1 MPLPLRKDSE
11 GVASTVATMF
21 TILVILMFIQL
32 TVVAVLPAQEYNAE
46 WATSRAALDSF
57 ERLRLGMQ
65 LASIPGSQ
73 FSIPIPLGTP
83 SVSPFGSDKRGSLQ
97 FDPQSATS
105 VSVSFTYV
113 PKLYQATVTHID
125 QDVILAIDSS
135 GSMTWNDPGRLRISS
150 AQEYVRNLVPPDR
163 VASIDFNDVAQFTRQ
178 NVGGPA
184 HLLNYPPNSELM
196 YVSPQADLGTIGPP
210 PFAATDWGSAIRIG
224 NDEFVAH
231 GDPKHAWN
239 LIVLTDGQNTCCPN
253 GSDGDALA
261 IAQSLRSKS
270 LGVTIYMIG
279 LGLDLNEPLMK
290 TVAANTG
297 GTYYHAVTA
306 NDIRWVYYEISRRYL
321 SAFVCGVQATQE
333 ASFGTLQLHLG
344 AVRYPAQ
351 TMLME
356 AGAINVQQDKSST
369 LWRGMPLAYRETGD
383 GLALSATLATLVGQS
398 QTATGTGFETV
409 QGRVIGRDLLTQTIQ
424 KAPLDQ
430 TSTLI
435 TTGRQDFE
443 FWATQGAAKPA
454 GVTAVSPYLIKAA
467 SYARWAQYNWTI
479 RNFVNAKFNADRSQ
493 AQLSI
498 VLGVITNET
507 TNGDIQNW
515 LAFQTKDNVR
525 LNGCRLGQWLN
536 WYSGVTFR
544 VTSPRAAACSSA
556 RAPARPSTRCRW
568 GSTGR
573 RSPSSRSA
581 LRAARSG
588 RASRRTRVPLTPTRS
603 PVEPSTVRAG
613 SPV

>member
-21 TILVILMFIQL
+21 TLLVVLMFLQL
-32 TVVAVLPAQEYNAE
+32 TVVAVLPAQEYSAE
-46 WATSRAALDSF
+46 WATSRAAIDSF
-57 ERLRLGMQ
+57 ERLRLAEQ
-65 LASIPGSQ
+65 LAVVPGSQ
-73 FSIPIPLGTP
+73 FSIPVPLGTDA
-83 SVSPFGSDKRGSLQ
+83 VSPFSTARQGNLL
-97 FDPQSATS
+97 FDPANTTS
-105 VSVSFTYV
+105 IQISFKYV
-113 PKLYQATVTHID
+113 PKLFQATVTHVD
-125 QDVILAIDSS
+125 QDVVLAIDSS
-135 GSMTWNDPGRLRISS
+135 GSMTWNDPSNLRISS
-150 AQEYVRNLVPPDR
+150 AQEYMRNLIPPDR
-163 VASIDFNDVAQFTRQ
+163 VASIDFDDNAFFTRA
-178 NVGGPA
+178 NIGGPA
-184 HLLNYPPNSELM
+184 HFLNYPPNGDLM
-196 YVSPQADLGTIGPP
+196 YISPQADLTTIDSSGSTNWG
-210 PFAATDWGSAIRIG
+210 AAIKIA

-231 GDPKHAWN
+231 GIPAHAWN

-261 IAQSLRSKS
+261 IAQSLRAKA
-270 LGVTIYMIG
+270 LGVTVYMIG
-279 LGLDLNEPLMK
+279 LGADLNEPLMK

-321 SAFVCGVQATQE
+321 SAFVCGIQSTQE

-344 AVRYPAQ
+344 ATRYPAQ

-369 LWRGMPLAYRETGD
+369 LWRGMPLDYRETGD
-383 GLALSATLATLVGQS
+383 GLALSATLATLVGKS

-424 KAPLDQ
+424 KAPLGE

-435 TTGRQDFE
+435 TSGRQDFE
-443 FWATQGAAKPA
+443 YWANQGAAKLPNA
-454 GVTAVSPYLIKAA
+454 INAVSPYLVRAA
-467 SYARWAQYNWTI
+467 NYAQWAQTNWTA
-479 RNFVNAKFNADRSQ
+479 RDFVDASFNAGKAQ
-493 AQLSI
+493 AQLSS
-498 VLGVITNET
+498 VLGVIDTET

-544 VTSPRAAACSSA
+544 VTSPRAAAWA
-556 RAPARPSTRCRW
+556 VWFNETFRVVGAGVTTGVVGGVAVITIRAVDTLVVDRRYIEITF
-568 GSTGR
+568 GS
-573 RSPSSRSA
+573 
-581 LRAARSG
+581 
-588 RASRRTRVPLTPTRS
+588 
-603 PVEPSTVRAG
+603 
-613 SPV
+613 

>member
-1 MPLPLRKDSE
+1 MPLPLRKDSDA
-11 GVASTVATMF
+11 VASTVATMF
-21 TILVILMFIQL
+21 TLLVVLMFLQL
-32 TVVAVLPAQEYNAE
+32 TVVAVLPAQEYGAE
-46 WATSRAALDSF
+46 WATSRAAIDSF
-57 ERLRLGMQ
+57 ERLRLAEQ
-65 LASIPGSQ
+65 LAVVPGSQ
-73 FSIPIPLGTP
+73 FSIPVPLGTDA
-83 SVSPFGSDKRGSLQ
+83 VSPFSTARQGNLR
-97 FDPQSATS
+97 FDPANTTS
-105 VSVSFTYV
+105 IQISFKYV
-113 PKLYQATVTHID
+113 PKLFQATVTHVD

-135 GSMTWNDPGRLRISS
+135 GSMIWNDPSNLRISS
-150 AQEYVRNLVPPDR
+150 AQEYMRNLIPPDR
-163 VASIDFNDVAQFTRQ
+163 VASIDFDDQAHFTRA

-184 HLLNYPPNSELM
+184 HLLNYGPNGELM
-196 YVSPQADLGTIGPP
+196 YISPQADLSTIDSSGSTNWG
-210 PFAATDWGSAIRIG
+210 AAIKIA

-231 GDPKHAWN
+231 GMPAHAWN
-239 LIVLTDGQNTCCPN
+239 LIVLTDGQNTCCPT
-253 GSDGDALA
+253 GSNGDAQALSE
-261 IAQSLRSKS
+261 SLRAAS

-279 LGLDLNEPLMK
+279 LGADLNEPLMK

-321 SAFVCGVQATQE
+321 SAFVCGLQSTQE

-344 AVRYPAQ
+344 ATRYPAQ

-383 GLALSATLATLVGQS
+383 GLALSATLSTLVGTS

-435 TTGRQDFE
+435 TSGRQDFE
-443 FWATQGAAKPA
+443 YWANQGAAKLPNA
-454 GVTAVSPYLIKAA
+454 INAVSPYLIRAA
-467 SYARWAQYNWTI
+467 NYAQWAQVNWTN
-479 RNFVNAKFNADRSQ
+479 RDFVDASFNAGKAQ
-493 AQLSI
+493 GQLST
-498 VLGVITNET
+498 VLGVIDTET

-544 VTSPRAAACSSA
+544 VTSPNAAAWSVWFNETF
-556 RAPARPSTRCRW
+556 RAVGAGVTTGVVGGVAVITIRAVDTLVVDRRYIEITF
-568 GSTGR
+568 GS
-573 RSPSSRSA
+573 
-581 LRAARSG
+581 
-588 RASRRTRVPLTPTRS
+588 
-603 PVEPSTVRAG
+603 
-613 SPV
+613 

>member
-1 MPLPLRKDSE
+1 MPLPLRNDTE

-21 TILVILMFIQL
+21 TLLVVLMFLQL
-32 TVVAVLPAQEYNAE
+32 TVVAVLPAQEYGAE
-46 WATSRAALDSF
+46 WATSRAAIDSF
-57 ERLRLGMQ
+57 ERLRLAEQ
-65 LASIPGSQ
+65 LAVVPGSQ
-73 FSIPIPLGTP
+73 FSIPVPLGTDA
-83 SVSPFGSDKRGSLQ
+83 VSPFSTARQGNLR
-97 FDPQSATS
+97 FDPANTTS
-105 VSVSFTYV
+105 IQISFKYV
-113 PKLYQATVTHID
+113 PKLFQATVTHVD
-125 QDVILAIDSS
+125 QDVVLAIDSS
-135 GSMTWNDPGRLRISS
+135 GSMTWNDPSNLRISS
-150 AQEYVRNLVPPDR
+150 AQEYMRNLIPPDR
-163 VASIDFNDVAQFTRQ
+163 VASIDFDDNAFFTRA
-178 NVGGPA
+178 NIGGPA
-184 HLLNYPPNSELM
+184 HFLNYPPNGELM
-196 YVSPQADLGTIGPP
+196 YISPQADLTTIDSAGSTNWG
-210 PFAATDWGSAIRIG
+210 AAIKIA

-231 GDPKHAWN
+231 GIPAHAWN

-261 IAQSLRSKS
+261 IAQSLRAKA

-279 LGLDLNEPLMK
+279 LGADLNEPLMK

-321 SAFVCGVQATQE
+321 SAFVCGLQSTQE

-344 AVRYPAQ
+344 ATRYPAQ

-369 LWRGMPLAYRETGD
+369 LWRGMPLDYRETGD
-383 GLALSATLATLVGQS
+383 GLALSATLSTLVGTS

-435 TTGRQDFE
+435 TSGRQDFE
-443 FWATQGAAKPA
+443 YWANQGAAKLPNA
-454 GVTAVSPYLIKAA
+454 INAVSPYLIRAA
-467 SYARWAQYNWTI
+467 NYAQWAQVNWTN
-479 RNFVNAKFNADRSQ
+479 RDFVDASFNAGKAQ
-493 AQLSI
+493 GQLST
-498 VLGVITNET
+498 VLGVIDTET

-544 VTSPRAAACSSA
+544 VTSPNAAAWSVWFNETF
-556 RAPARPSTRCRW
+556 RAVGAGVTTGVVGGVAVITIRAVDTLVVDRRYIEITF
-568 GSTGR
+568 GS
-573 RSPSSRSA
+573 
-581 LRAARSG
+581 
-588 RASRRTRVPLTPTRS
+588 
-603 PVEPSTVRAG
+603 
-613 SPV
+613 

>member
-21 TILVILMFIQL
+21 TLLVILMFLQL
-32 TVVAVLPAQEYNAE
+32 TIVAVLPGQEYSAE
-46 WATSRAALDSF
+46 WATSRAAIDSF
-57 ERLRLGMQ
+57 ERLRLAAQ
-65 LASIPGSQ
+65 LAVVPGSQ
-73 FSIPIPLGTP
+73 FSIPVPLGTDA
-83 SVSPFGSDKRGSLQ
+83 VSPFSTARQGNLL
-97 FDPQSATS
+97 FDPANTTS
-105 VSVSFTYV
+105 IQISFKYV
-113 PKLYQATVTHID
+113 PKLFQATVTHVD

-135 GSMTWNDPGRLRISS
+135 GSMIWNDPSNLRISS
-150 AQEYVRNLVPPDR
+150 AQEYMRNLIPPDR
-163 VASIDFNDVAQFTRQ
+163 VASIDFDDQAHFTRA

-184 HLLNYPPNSELM
+184 HLLNYGPNGELM
-196 YVSPQADLGTIGPP
+196 YISPQSDLTTIDSSGSTNWG
-210 PFAATDWGSAIRIG
+210 AAIKIA

-231 GDPKHAWN
+231 GIPAHAWN
-239 LIVLTDGQNTCCPN
+239 LIVLTDGQNTCCPT
-253 GSDGDALA
+253 GSDGDAQALSE
-261 IAQSLRSKS
+261 SLRAKA

-279 LGLDLNEPLMK
+279 LGADLNEALMK

-321 SAFVCGVQATQE
+321 SAFVCGLQSTQE

-344 AVRYPAQ
+344 ATRYPAQ

-369 LWRGMPLAYRETGD
+369 LWRGMPLDYRETGD

-409 QGRVIGRDLLTQTIQ
+409 QGRVIGRDLLSQTIQ

-435 TTGRQDFE
+435 TSGRQDFE
-443 FWATQGAAKPA
+443 YWATQGAAKVPNA
-454 GVTAVSPYLIKAA
+454 INAVSPYLVKAA
-467 SYARWAQYNWTI
+467 NYAQWAQNNWTI
-479 RNFVNAKFNADRSQ
+479 RNFVNAKFNADKAQ
-493 AQLSI
+493 GQLSI
-498 VLGVITNET
+498 LVGTPGIPGVIDNET
-507 TNGDIQNW
+507 TNGDIQGW

-525 LNGCRLGQWLN
+525 VNGCRLGQWLN

-544 VTSPRAAACSSA
+544 VTSPNAAAWSVWFNETF
-556 RAPARPSTRCRW
+556 RAVGAGVTTGVVGGVAVITIRAVDTLVVDRRYIEISF
-568 GSTGR
+568 GS
-573 RSPSSRSA
+573 
-581 LRAARSG
+581 
-588 RASRRTRVPLTPTRS
+588 
-603 PVEPSTVRAG
+603 
-613 SPV
+613 

>member
-21 TILVILMFIQL
+21 TLLVILMFIQL

-57 ERLRLGMQ
+57 ERLRLAMQ
-65 LASIPGSQ
+65 LAAVPGSQ
-73 FSIPIPLGTP
+73 FAVPIPLGTP

-105 VSVSFTYV
+105 VSLSFTYV
-113 PKLYQATVTHID
+113 PKLYQATVTHVD

-163 VASIDFNDVAQFTRQ
+163 VASIDFNDVAQFTRA

-184 HLLNYPPNSELM
+184 HFLNYPPNGELM

-210 PFAATDWGSAIRIG
+210 PFAATDWGSAIKIA

-261 IAQSLRSKS
+261 VAQSLRSKS

-297 GTYYHAVTA
+297 GTYYRAATA

-321 SAFVCGVQATQE
+321 SAFVCGQKNTQDT
-333 ASFGTLQLHLG
+333 SFGALQLTLG
-344 AVRYPAQ
+344 ATRYPAQ
-351 TMLME
+351 TLRME
-356 AGAINVQQDKSST
+356 AGAVNVVQGKSSG
-369 LWRGMPLAYRETGD
+369 LWRGMPLSYRETGD
-383 GLALSATLATLVGQS
+383 GVALSATFATLTGAAY
-398 QTATGTGFETV
+398 TATGSGIETI
-409 QGRVIGRDLLTQTIQ
+409 QGRVLGRDLVTTTLQ
-424 KAPLDQ
+424 KAALGD
-430 TSTLI
+430 TSTGI
-435 TTGRQDFE
+435 TSGRQDFE
-443 FWATQGAAKPA
+443 YWAAQGAAKPA
-454 GVTAVSPYLIKAA
+454 GVTAVSPTLNRAA
-467 SYARWAQYNWTI
+467 SYAQWAQDNWTL
-479 RNFVNAKFNADRSQ
+479 RKFVDAKFNADRASG
-493 AQLSI
+493 QLSI
-498 VLGVITNET
+498 AVGTIATEVS
-507 TNGDIQNW
+507 NGDIQKW
-515 LAFQTKDNVR
+515 LGNQTRDNVN
-525 LNGCRLGQWLN
+525 LNACRLGQWAN
-536 WYSGVTFR
+536 WYNGVTFKI
-544 VTSPRAAACSSA
+544 TSAN
-556 RAPARPSTRCRW
+556 APAWAVWFNETFRKVGAGVTTSYLSGVATITIRAID
-568 GSTGR
+568 TLTIDR
-573 RSPSSRSA
+573 RLIEISF
-581 LRAARSG
+581 G
-588 RASRRTRVPLTPTRS
+588 T
-603 PVEPSTVRAG
+603 
-613 SPV
+613 

>member
-1 MPLPLRKDSE
+1 MRSSPRPPYPVMTLPLRRDSK

-21 TILVILMFIQL
+21 TLLVILLFLQITL
-32 TVVAVLPAQEYNAE
+32 VAALPSQEYNAE
-46 WATSRAALDSF
+46 WTTSRAAIDSF
-57 ERLRLGMQ
+57 EKLRLATQ
-65 LASIPGSQ
+65 LAVVHGSQ
-73 FSIPIPLGTP
+73 FAIPIPLGTDAT
-83 SVSPFGSDKRGSLQ
+83 SPFAIPRPGSLR
-97 FDPQSATS
+97 FDPANGTAMSL
-105 VSVSFTYV
+105 SFQFV
-113 PKLYQATVTHID
+113 PKLFTAEVTHVD
-125 QDVILAIDSS
+125 QDVILSIDSS
-135 GSMTWNDPGRLRISS
+135 GSMIWNDPSNLRISS
-150 AQEYVRNLVPPDR
+150 AQEYVRNLIPPDR
-163 VASIDFNDVAQFTRQ
+163 VASIDFDDTAAFTRA
-178 NVGGPA
+178 NIGGPA
-184 HLLNYPPNSELM
+184 HFLNYPPNGELM
-196 YVSPQADLGTIGPP
+196 YVSPQSDLSTI
-210 PFAATDWGSAIRIG
+210 DSSGSTNFGMAIKIA

-231 GDPKHAWN
+231 GMPQHAWN
-239 LIVLTDGQNTCCPN
+239 IILLTDGQNTCCPN
-253 GSDGDALA
+253 GSDGDAQA
-261 IAQSLRSKS
+261 ISESLRAKA

-279 LGLDLNEPLMK
+279 LGADLNEPLMR

-321 SAFVCGVQATQE
+321 SAFVCGVQSTQE

-443 FWATQGAAKPA
+443 FWAAQGAAKPA

-467 SYARWAQYNWTI
+467 SYARWAQ
-479 RNFVNAKFNADRSQ
+479 AH
-493 AQLSI
+493 
-498 VLGVITNET
+498 
-507 TNGDIQNW
+507 
-515 LAFQTKDNVR
+515 
-525 LNGCRLGQWLN
+525 
-536 WYSGVTFR
+536 
-544 VTSPRAAACSSA
+544 
-556 RAPARPSTRCRW
+556 
-568 GSTGR
+568 
-573 RSPSSRSA
+573 
-581 LRAARSG
+581 
-588 RASRRTRVPLTPTRS
+588 
-603 PVEPSTVRAG
+603 
-613 SPV
+613 